1 MRRRALAI
9 AATLALALPA
19 TAGALPPIKHVWI
32 IVLENESYQDSFQH
46 PDKAPYLAG
55 QLPRQGELLP
65 FYYGIGHESL
75 DNYIAMVSG
84 QSPNADTQSDCQFY
98 RDFSPGTAGPDG
110 QAVGQGCVY
119 PASVKTV
126 ADQLAA
132 RGLSWRGY
140 MEDMGTP
147 CRHPALN
154 SQDKTQSAHVGDQ
167 YASRH
172 DPFVY
177 FHSIIDTPSCQ
188 ANVVPL
194 TRLSGDLASATTTP
208 SYSFI
213 TPNLCHDGHDSPCVD
228 GEPGGLTS
236 ADQFLR
242 QWVPR
247 ITSSPAYGDGGLI
260 VVTFDE
266 ASSGVKGSDSTDC
279 CGEPIGPNSP
289 DPGGPAPGPGGGRVG
304 AVLLSPFVQ
313 PGTVVVTPYN
323 HYALLRSVED
333 LFGLD
338 HVGYAGLAGL
348 RAFGSDVF
356 NRAVSGASPAAR
368 LLPRVRIA
376 GVPRRC
382 VRRQFTARI
391 VVTAEGLRRL
401 TVRLDGRR
409 VRSGRR
415 VRVRVGR
422 LRPGRHHLRAT
433 VVDGAGVVA
442 TARVGFSRCAAAPR
456 RHTPRDVDR
465 PAFIG

>member
-1 MRRRALAI
+1 VRRLVLSVAVAL
-9 AATLALALPA
+9 TLALPA
-19 TAGALPPIKHVWI
+19 SAAALPPIKHVWI

-46 PDKAPYLAG
+46 PDAAPYLAG
-55 QLPRQGELLP
+55 TLPRQGELLP

-98 RDFSPGTAGPDG
+98 RDLMPGTPGPDG

-119 PASVKTV
+119 PAATKTV
-126 ADQLAA
+126 ADQLQA
-132 RGLSWRGY
+132 RGLGWRGY

-154 SQDKTQSAHVGDQ
+154 SQDKTQTAHAGDQ
-167 YASRH
+167 YAARH
-172 DPFVY
+172 NPFVY
-177 FHSIIDTPSCQ
+177 FHSLIDTPSCQ
-188 ANVVPL
+188 AGDVPL
-194 TRLSGDLASATTTP
+194 SRLPGDLASAP
-208 SYSFI
+208 AYSFI

-228 GEPGGLTS
+228 GEPGGLKS

-247 ITSSPAYGDGGLI
+247 ITSSPAYRDGGLL

-266 ASSGVKGSDSTDC
+266 ASTGVKGSDSTAC

-289 DPGGPAPGPGGGRVG
+289 DAGGPAPGPGGGRVG
-304 AVLLSPFVQ
+304 AVLLSPYVQ
-313 PGTVVVTPYN
+313 PGTVDTTPYN

-333 LFGLD
+333 VFGLG
-338 HVGYAGLAGL
+338 HLGYAGLSP
-348 RAFGSDVF
+348 AFGADVF
-356 NRAVSGASPAAR
+356 NRGASGLAGSPR
-368 LLPRVRIA
+368 RLPRVRIA

-382 VRRQFTARI
+382 VRRPFTARI
-391 VVTAEGLRRL
+391 VVTADGLSRL

-409 VRSGRR
+409 VRAGRR

-422 LRPGRHHLRAT
+422 MRPGRHHLRAT
-433 VVDGAGVVA
+433 VGDAAGVVA
-442 TARVGFSRCAAAPR
+442 TARIAFTRCL
-456 RHTPRDVDR
+456 TPR
-465 PAFIG
+465 